1 MKEVE
6 NVQNNLGWLKEHA
19 SSTLYMED
27 IEFSISKLNNILD
40 LYDAPKDM
48 RDGIND
54 LSFTVAQKRVT
65 G

>member
-1 MKEVE
+1 
-6 NVQNNLGWLKEHA
+6 
-19 SSTLYMED
+19 MED